1 VSRFWGGGHGFEGG
15 VTVLRGGVTVL
26 RGGARFRGG
35 GVTVSWGG
43 GDFALFWPCPKCQGN
58 ANFGAPTG
66 SSNCCGREIWKA
78 SVQTVAVLNLPQNKI
93 VLKSCPRQTFVFDRA
108 VNKSSREI
116 CKILKKHEQTDT
128 EKNDFLRTSCTKC
141 QGKVFKKKARKSTLR
156 KHLGNGKLKKKPSRA
171 LTVAARKV

>member
-1 VSRFWGGGHGFEGG
+1 VSRFWGGGSRFWGGGPGFEGG
-15 VTVLRGGVTVL
+15 GHGFV
-26 RGGARFRGG
+26 
-35 GVTVSWGG
+35 GG
-43 GDFALFWPCPKCQGN
+43 GDFAFFWPCPKCQGN